1 MLYNSTKKSYRRII
15 SELTQYFLLYGDILL
30 KFANV
35 SFHEPLKATTRW
47 SKAAELLNVLKFAK
61 VHFYCFLIQLLVFC
75 CFVICKMKNVLFLR
89 SGFSRFKNDN

>member
-61 VHFYCFLIQLLVFC
+61 VHFYCFLIQLF
-75 CFVICKMKNVLFLR
+75 ICKMKNVLFLR
-89 SGFSRFKNDN
+89 SGFSCFKNDN